1 MVTLIAIGAIQSFF
15 FSILL
20 FNRRNKSLADKIL
33 SLWLLVLGIHIT
45 VIYLKYSGY
54 YEVYPHLI
62 GSTSSLIFL
71 YGPFLFFYVDAYI
84 TLPVKFK
91 KHYYL
96 HFIPFLLYNIIF
108 IPFYLEAPEMKLQ
121 YHHVILKS
129 NPPLIVGIALAV
141 KIIVLPTYLGI
152 SLTRL
157 NYHRKNLE
165 NFYANIDEVDLNWLR
180 YIIWSA
186 AVIGFAE
193 LGLGIM
199 KLKKNF
205 DLPFESEKIIF
216 AAVSVW
222 ILALGYYGLKQIPV
236 FTSFS
241 QKETPIPIDENTN
254 KSTAPRYEKTR
265 VKEEEAVKQEEK
277 LIEYMQ
283 SEKPFLR
290 TKLSINDLAEDLG
303 IPSHHLSQVIN
314 ERLNQNFFDF
324 INSYRIEE
332 LKVKLKDP
340 RNKHLTMLGIAFD
353 CGFNSKAS
361 FNRIFKKHTGQTPS
375 EYLKNDGVEET

>member
-20 FNRRNKSLADKIL
+20 FNRRNKTLADKIL
-33 SLWLLVLGIHIT
+33 SLWLSVLGIHIT

-54 YEVYPHLI
+54 YEVFPHLI

-84 TLPVKFK
+84 TQPAKFK
-91 KHYYL
+91 KQYYL
-96 HFIPFLLYNIIF
+96 HFIPFMLYNIIF
-108 IPFYLEAPEMKLQ
+108 IPFYLETTEMKLQ
-121 YHHVILKS
+121 YHHIILKN
-129 NPPLIVGIALAV
+129 NPPLIAWIALAV
-141 KIIVLPTYLGI
+141 KIIVLPAYLLI
-152 SLTRL
+152 SLQRL
-157 NYHRKNLE
+157 KYHRKNLE
-165 NFYANIDEVDLNWLR
+165 NFYANFDEVDLNWLR

-199 KLKKNF
+199 KLRENF
-205 DLPFESEKIIF
+205 DIPFESEKIIF
-216 AAVSVW
+216 VAVSIW
-222 ILALGYYGLKQIPV
+222 ILALGYYGLKQTPV
-236 FTSFS
+236 FTNFP
-241 QKETPIPIDENTN
+241 QKQTPVDENPKET
-254 KSTAPRYEKTR
+254 SAPRYEKTR
-265 VKEEEAVKQEEK
+265 VIEEEASKQEKE
-277 LIEYMQ
+277 LMDYMK

-290 TKLSINDLAEDLG
+290 IKLSINDLAEDLG
-303 IPSHHLSQVIN
+303 IPSHHISQVIN

-324 INSYRIEE
+324 VNSYRIEE

-375 EYLKNDGVEET
+375 EYLKGDRIEDT

>member
-20 FNRRNKSLADKIL
+20 FNRKNKTLADKVL

-45 VIYLKYSGY
+45 VIYFKYSGY

-84 TLPVKFK
+84 IQPVKFK
-91 KHYYL
+91 KQYYL
-96 HFIPFLLYNIIF
+96 HFIPFMLYNIIL
-108 IPFYLEAPEMKLQ
+108 IPFYLETPEMKLQ
-121 YHHVILKS
+121 YHHVILKD
-129 NPPLIVGIALAV
+129 NPPLIVWIALAV

-165 NFYANIDEVDLNWLR
+165 NFYANFDEVDLNWLR

-199 KLKKNF
+199 KLRENF
-205 DLPFESEKIIF
+205 DISFESEKIIF
-216 AAVSVW
+216 VAVSVW
-222 ILALGYYGLKQIPV
+222 ILALGYYGLKQTPV

-241 QKETPIPIDENTN
+241 QKQPPINENPN
-254 KSTAPRYEKTR
+254 KTTAPRYEKTR
-265 VKEEEAVKQEEK
+265 VIEEEASKQEKE

-303 IPSHHLSQVIN
+303 IPSHHISQVIN
-314 ERLNQNFFDF
+314 ERLNRNFFDF
-324 INSYRIEE
+324 VNSYRIEE

-375 EYLKNDGVEET
+375 EYLKNDRVEET